1 MYICHPDHEATK
13 LSRTGHTSWSLDEV
27 DFGDNGPYLDPNTT
41 TTTITPQQTAAATS
55 KTLTLSAITGVN
67 GGVGW
72 LATDVGRIVK
82 FNGGTAIITARTNAT
97 VAVATILTCLLYTSD
112 AADE

>member
-1 MYICHPDHEATK
+1 MYICHPDHEASK

-27 DFGDNGPYLDPNTT
+27 DFGDNGPYLDANTT
-41 TTTITPQQTAAATS
+41 TTTITPQQTAAATG
-55 KTLTLSAITGVN
+55 KTLTLSAVTGVN

-82 FNGGTAIITARTNAT
+82 FTYNYSKSRWENN
-97 VAVATILTCLLYTSD
+97 
-112 AADE
+112 